1 MPRAELENLL
11 YGEIANVYAVLDGA
25 SIKDLP
31 QILFDTTPPYY
42 CLFRGR
48 LEPDVATVA
57 PYLVGLIKGAP
68 FTDWLL
74 DSECGLHY
82 GIFATSRQSIQE
94 MRKHVRNIFTVYK
107 ENGDPMY
114 FRFYDPRV
122 LRAYLPTCNGGELKS
137 VFGPVDKFVTEH
149 ESGKAYS
156 TYRIEKN
163 ELQENV
169 LNFDTGEK

>member
-25 SIKDLP
+25 SIPGLP
-31 QILFDTTPPYY
+31 QILFEKSPPNY
-42 CLFRGR
+42 CLFRGN
-48 LEPDVATVA
+48 LEPDVASVA

-74 DSECGLHY
+74 DSKCGQHY

-94 MRKHVRNIFTVYK
+94 MRKHVRGIFTVYK
-107 ENGDPMY
+107 ESGDPMY

-122 LRAYLPTCNGGELKS
+122 LTAYLPTCNGGELKS
-137 VFGPVDKFVTEH
+137 VFGPVDKFIAEH
-149 ESGKAYS
+149 ENGTAYS
-156 TYRIEKN
+156 VFRIEKN
-163 ELQENV
+163 ELQESVTN
-169 LNFDTGEK
+169 LEKGEK